1 MMAANMSDKDLSIE
15 VAADESGSRSRQ
27 IRTAI
32 IGFGTS
38 GRVFHAPLVGAAD
51 EYSLDAIVTADPERR
66 AVAVTHYPGARIVAT
81 VSELLEDPENF
92 DLVIVASPPSTHFA
106 LSRQLIAHG
115 INVVVD
121 KPFVPTSEEG
131 EALIA
136 QAADAGIKLS
146 VFQNRRWDG
155 DFLTLKQLLDEN
167 CLGHVRRFESR
178 FEWWKPHESKT
189 WKAEA
194 NIQQGGGILFDLGT
208 HLIDQAIQLFGP
220 VTDVHSELSSSRSD
234 RGAEDDA
241 FVSLL
246 HRSGLRTHLWM
257 NGVAPKSGPRF
268 HVLGS
273 ECGYT
278 KWGLDPQESALKSGR
293 TPRDKDYGL
302 DPRSAWGTLGLDSDP
317 TPVPTLPGNYP
328 EFYRSLARSL
338 REGGPLPV
346 DPADSVAVLRVIE
359 AIHGLRP
366 NHSQNNSKES

>member
-1 MMAANMSDKDLSIE
+1 MNISTKHPAVES
-15 VAADESGSRSRQ
+15 AADENQPGSAK

-38 GRVFHAPLVGAAD
+38 GRVFHAPLIAAAD
-51 EYSLDAIVTADPERR
+51 KYSLDAVVTADPDRR
-66 AVAVTHYPGARIVAT
+66 AQAVKQYPGTRVRAT
-81 VSELLEDPENF
+81 VSDLLEEPDSF
-92 DLVIVASPPSTHFA
+92 DLVIVASPPSTHFGIT
-106 LSRQLIAHG
+106 SQLIARG

-136 QAADAGIKLS
+136 QAAQVGVKLS

-167 CLGHVRRFESR
+167 SLGEVRRFESR

-194 NIQQGGGILFDLGT
+194 GIGQGGGILFDLGT

-220 VTDVHSELSSSRSD
+220 VTDVYSELSSSRPD

-246 HRSGLRTHLWM
+246 HQCGLRTHLWM
-257 NGVAPKSGPRF
+257 NGVAPKLGPRF
-268 HVLGS
+268 HVLGT
-273 ECGYT
+273 ERGYT
-278 KWGLDPQESALKSGR
+278 KWGLDPQEKALKSGH
-293 TPRDKDYGL
+293 TPRDDDYGQ
-302 DPRSAWGTLGLDSDP
+302 DPHPAWGRLGFENDLE
-317 TPVPTLPGNYP
+317 PVPTHRGNYP
-328 EFYRSLARSL
+328 EFYRLLALSLHHDA
-338 REGGPLPV
+338 PLPV
-346 DPADSVAVLRVIE
+346 EPADSVAVLRVIE
-359 AIHGLRP
+359 AIHGHRALT
-366 NHSQNNSKES
+366 SQNNLKES